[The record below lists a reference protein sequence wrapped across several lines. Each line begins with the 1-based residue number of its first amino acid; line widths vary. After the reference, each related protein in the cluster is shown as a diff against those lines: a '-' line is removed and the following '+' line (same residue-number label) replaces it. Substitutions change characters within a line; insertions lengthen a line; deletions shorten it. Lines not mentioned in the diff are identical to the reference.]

1 MQLNINDEIYNI
13 DQIDSNRKL
22 LWVLRDE
29 LGLIGTRYGCG
40 AGFCGACTVH
50 INGQPTRSCL
60 IAVSTI
66 APDARIRTVE
76 GLAAEDGNL
85 HPVQQAFIEL
95 QVPQCGWCM
104 SGQMMSATALLEKS
118 PNPSREDIRTAMKSN
133 YCRCGCY
140 HRITLAVERAA
151 KLMP

>member
-1 MQLNINDEIYNI
+1 MQLNINDKIYNI

-50 INGQPTRSCL
+50 INGQPTRSC
-60 IAVSTI
+60 ITPMSAI
-66 APDARIRTVE
+66 APDDTIRTVE
-76 GLAAEDGNL
+76 GLSENGNL

-104 SGQMMSATALLEKS
+104 SGQMMSATALLEQTH
-118 PNPSREDIRTAMKSN
+118 NPSREDIRSAMKSN

-140 HRITLAVERAA
+140 QRIALAVERAA

>member
-1 MQLNINDEIYNI
+1 MQLNINDKTYNI
-13 DQIDSNRKL
+13 GQIESSRKL
-22 LWVLRDE
+22 LWVLRDQ

-50 INGQPTRSCL
+50 INGQPTRSCITPVSA
-60 IAVSTI
+60 IASN
-66 APDARIRTVE
+66 ARIRTVE
-76 GLAAEDGNL
+76 GLTENGSL

-104 SGQMMSATALLEKS
+104 SGQMMSATALLENS
-118 PNPSREDIRTAMKSN
+118 ANPSREDIRTAMKNN

-151 KLMP
+151 KLMT

>member
-50 INGQPTRSCL
+50 INGQPTRSC
-60 IAVSTI
+60 IIPVSAI
-66 APDARIRTVE
+66 APDARIRTVA
-76 GLAAEDGNL
+76 GLAENGNL

-104 SGQMMSATALLEKS
+104 SGQ
-118 PNPSREDIRTAMKSN
+118 
-133 YCRCGCY
+133 
-140 HRITLAVERAA
+140 V
-151 KLMP
+151 

>member
-1 MQLNINDEIYNI
+1 MQLNINDKIYNI

-50 INGQPTRSCL
+50 INGQPTRSC
-60 IAVSTI
+60 ITPVSAI
-66 APDARIRTVE
+66 APDAMIRTVE
-76 GLAAEDGNL
+76 GLAENGNL

-133 YCRCGCY
+133 YCMCGCY

>member
-1 MQLNINDEIYNI
+1 MQLNINDKIYNI
-13 DQIDSNRKL
+13 DLIDRSRKL
-22 LWVLRDE
+22 LWILRDE

-50 INGQPTRSCL
+50 INGQPTRSC
-60 IAVSTI
+60 ITPVSAI

-76 GLAAEDGNL
+76 GLAENGSL

-104 SGQMMSATALLEKS
+104 SGQMMSATALLEQS
-118 PNPSREDIRTAMKSN
+118 PNPSREDIRAAMKNN

-140 HRITLAVERAA
+140 HRIALAVERAA

>member
-1 MQLNINDEIYNI
+1 MQLNINDKLYNI
-13 DQIDSNRKL
+13 DRVDSNRKL
-22 LWVLRDE
+22 LWILRDQ

-50 INGQPTRSCL
+50 INGQPTRSC
-60 IAVSTI
+60 ITPVSAI

-76 GLAAEDGNL
+76 GLAENGSL

-118 PNPSREDIRTAMKSN
+118 PNPSREDIRIAMNSN

-140 HRITLAVERAA
+140 HRIALAVERAA

>member
-1 MQLNINDEIYNI
+1 MQLNINDKIYNI
-13 DQIDSNRKL
+13 DPVDNNRKL
-22 LWVLRDE
+22 LWILRDQ

-50 INGQPTRSCL
+50 INGQPTRSC
-60 IAVSTI
+60 ITPVSAI

-76 GLAAEDGNL
+76 GLAENGNL

>member
-1 MQLNINDEIYNI
+1 MQLNINDKLYNI
-13 DQIDSNRKL
+13 DRVDSNRKL
-22 LWVLRDE
+22 LWILRDQ

-50 INGQPTRSCL
+50 INGQPTRSC
-60 IAVSTI
+60 ITPVSAI
-66 APDARIRTVE
+66 APDVRIRTVE
-76 GLAAEDGNL
+76 GLAENGSL
-85 HPVQQAFIEL
+85 HPVQQVFIEL

-104 SGQMMSATALLEKS
+104 SGQMMSATALLEQS
-118 PNPSREDIRTAMKSN
+118 PNPSREDIRAAMKNN

-140 HRITLAVERAA
+140 HRIALAVERAA